1 MPAGTIFL
9 VLSILALV
17 TIVAFVLLVKR
28 APERQ
33 RLSPLTGIAFAFII
47 AGMLFEDNRLIGY
60 ILLGIGVIIAVADI
74 IVKAKQNNE

>member
-17 TIVAFVLLVKR
+17 TIVAFVFLSKR
-28 APERQ
+28 ASERQ

-47 AGMLFEDNRLIGY
+47 SGMLFEDNRLIGY
-60 ILLGIGVIIAVADI
+60 ILLGVGIIFAVADI
-74 IVKAKQNNE
+74 IVKAQKKEE

>member
-60 ILLGIGVIIAVADI
+60 ILLGVGIVFAVADI
-74 IVKAKQNNE
+74 FVKARKKEE